1 MMRMLVLRS
10 AFEFDGGRCGGCR
23 CRCGYSV
30 GRGVYGN
37 SISCGGGGIGTG
49 CYSDNGNSR
58 GGDRGN
64 GGIGSGGCSVYGSSG
79 GGYRRNGRKR
89 GRNKSARLLVQWFW

>member
-1 MMRMLVLRS
+1 MAAAVVVVDTVLVE
-10 AFEFDGGRCGGCR
+10 AFMVIV
-23 CRCGYSV
+23 SV
-30 GRGVYGN
+30 VAEVVL
-37 SISCGGGGIGTG
+37 GTG

-79 GGYRRNGRKR
+79 GGYRRNGGKR